1 MPDSADEHLRVVMH
15 VSLPEP
21 QPETTWKTIFL
32 LLTRSILHDSSMAD
46 VITPMMQQYHRLR
59 GSVPADVLLL
69 FRLGDFYELFFEDAK
84 EAAGLLNVALT
95 KRNGVPMC
103 GVPYHAA
110 QNYIAKLIKAGKRV
124 AICDQTSEP
133 QPGRIVTRDIT
144 QIISAGT
151 VSELGLLEA
160 KRANYLA
167 AIYEHES
174 ASPVRISLGFA
185 YADLTT
191 GEFRLMQLSSQAALA
206 DELARVGP
214 SEILVSEEQRDRFS
228 AIEHALAHDSYAFLP
243 EQAMIT
249 LCEHFKTKSLDGFGC
264 AEMPAAVGAAG
275 AIVHYLKHH
284 LRRKIDHL
292 ATLRCELPDDHV
304 MLDAATQ
311 TNLDL
316 VESRGARDT
325 SLLAVLDRTV
335 TPMGAR
341 KLRSWI
347 LQPLRDLNELNCR
360 QQVIADLLRESDLL
374 GSLRHALKSI
384 RDIERAAGRLSQA
397 SGNARDLVA
406 LKNSLQHIPQLK
418 TELGKLIERT
428 NFGKANP
435 PVEAGV
441 SPANSST
448 MQPTRLPPQGKTGFA
463 ESLVDRLQTEIHEMP
478 KLAAK
483 LQAAL
488 VDDAPLALKEGGI
501 FRDGFDPQLDELRNG
516 SREGKNWINA
526 LQERE
531 IAATEIKSLKVRFNS
546 VFGYFIEVTKSNLSS
561 VPAHYTRK
569 QTTVGGE
576 RFITPELK
584 EMEAKILG
592 ADERARNLEYSLFH
606 KLRDE
611 TLTELGPLQKTA
623 GSIAVVDTICSLAET
638 ARLFH
643 YCRPQLDDSLR
654 LTICDGRHPV
664 LDQNLVEEKFVPNDT
679 ELDGE
684 RLRLA
689 IITGPNMAG
698 KSTYIR
704 QVALIVLMAQI
715 GSFVPARSA
724 EIGLVDRIFTRVG
737 ASDDLSR
744 GQSTFM
750 VEMNETANIVN
761 NATEHSLI
769 ILDEIGRGTSTFD
782 GLSIAWSVAE
792 FLHDKIKART
802 LFATHY
808 HELTKLAIERK
819 GVVNFNVAVREWNE
833 QIIFLR
839 KIVPGGADKS
849 YGIQVARLAGLP
861 REILDRAKDILAHLE
876 NPNGATAHTKAK
888 RKRSAQV
895 LPQAQ
900 KPQLDLL

>member
-1 MPDSADEHLRVVMH
+1 
-15 VSLPEP
+15 
-21 QPETTWKTIFL
+21 
-32 LLTRSILHDSSMAD
+32 
-46 VITPMMQQYHRLR
+46 MMQQYQRLR
-59 GSVPADVLLL
+59 KSIPADTLLL

-84 EAAGLLNVALT
+84 EASGLLNVALT
-95 KRNGVPMC
+95 KRNQVPMC

-110 QNYIAKLIKAGKRV
+110 QSYIAKLIKAGKRV

-133 QPGRIVTRDIT
+133 QPGKIVDRDIT

-151 VSELGLLEA
+151 VSELNLLEA
-160 KRANYLA
+160 KRANYLGA
-167 AIYEHES
+167 VYMHDDEYG
-174 ASPVRISLGFA
+174 LA

-191 GEFRLMQLSSQAALA
+191 GEFRLTQLQDRQSLF
-206 DELARVGP
+206 DELARVSP
-214 SEILVSEEQRDRFS
+214 SELLVSDEQKEKTEML
-228 AIEHALAHDSYAFLP
+228 EHAIGYDSYAFLP
-243 EQAMIT
+243 EQAAFT

-264 AEMPAAVGAAG
+264 SQMPAAVGAAG
-275 AIVHYLKHH
+275 AIVHYLKHQ

-292 ATLRCELPDDHV
+292 ASLRCDTPAEFLV
-304 MLDAATQ
+304 LDAATQ
-311 TNLDL
+311 NNLEL
-316 VESRGARDT
+316 VESRSARDI
-325 SLLAVLDRTV
+325 SLLAVLDRTL
-335 TPMGAR
+335 TPMGGR
-341 KLRSWI
+341 KLRAWI
-347 LQPLRDLNELNCR
+347 LQPLRDLAELNCR
-360 QQVIADLLRESDLL
+360 QEMIADLLHEPDLL
-374 GSLRHALKSI
+374 ASIRAELKSI
-384 RDIERAAGRLSQA
+384 RDLERAAGRLSQA

-406 LKNSLQHIPQLK
+406 LKTSLEQIPKLK
-418 TELGKLIERT
+418 GEIGKLTERIG
-428 NFGKANP
+428 FGKSGP
-435 PVEAGV
+435 GFQPVVKNGSQAG
-441 SPANSST
+441 
-448 MQPTRLPPQGKTGFA
+448 
-463 ESLVDRLQTEIHEMP
+463 SLCHQLQNELREMP
-478 KLAAK
+478 ELAEKLTRAV
-483 LQAAL
+483 
-488 VDDAPLALKEGGI
+488 VDDPPFVLKEGGI
-501 FRDGFDPQLDELRNG
+501 FRDGYDVDLDQLRQA
-516 SREGKNWINA
+516 SRDGKNWIGE

-531 IAATEIKSLKVRFNS
+531 IASTGIKSLKVRFNS
-546 VFGYFIEVTKSNLSS
+546 VFGYFIEITKSNLAS

-592 ADERARNLEYSLFH
+592 ADERARNLEYQLFQ

-611 TLTELGPLQKTA
+611 TLQEIGPIQQTA
-623 GSIAVVDTICSLAET
+623 AAIAIVDVIGALAET

-643 YCRPQLDDSLR
+643 YCRPTLNESLR
-654 LTICDGRHPV
+654 LEIKDGRHPV

-679 ELDGE
+679 ALDGE
-684 RLRLA
+684 MRLA

-715 GSFVPARSA
+715 GSFVPAANA
-724 EIGLVDRIFTRVG
+724 EIGIVDRIFTRVG
-737 ASDDLSR
+737 ANDDLAR

-761 NATEHSLI
+761 NATERSLV

-808 HELTKLAIERK
+808 HELTKLATERK
-819 GVVNFNVAVREWNE
+819 GVCNFNVAVREWNE

-839 KIVPGGADKS
+839 KIIPGGADKS

-861 REILDRAKDILAHLE
+861 KEILDRAKDILAHLE
-876 NPNGATAHTKAK
+876 KPDGAVAHAPKA
-888 RKRSAQV
+888 RKTRSTVRAGR
-895 LPQAQ
+895 AAAAKTE